1 MGLFKKVFRPVRKI
15 AKKIIPKEI
24 RPALPFI
31 ASAAFGPAGIFS
43 NVGSNYVAN
52 AALRQALAAGITSAA
67 TDEDGNPLRVAALA
81 AAPALISQGVGALGE
96 GSGDIADFVN
106 KTKTITDGDKIIKT
120 KSLVERAQAL
130 AEPSG
135 IMDTAKVIGGQ
146 TAIDQSA
153 KLAEINQDEIDK
165 YNEELRKQGVLDKT
179 KRRTSIYN
187 IYLNAGYEPDY
198 VNSMLDRYGYESGGR
213 IGFAEGLGIFDQDI
227 LESISRGYAG
237 SKDAMKAMFTKKKK
251 KKKKQ
256 PEMTVNEEGKIVVN
270 FPDSE
275 DDSFEE
281 ALATAERGLERISK
295 PTVQPTPMMKFST
308 GGEVEIEEETDD
320 LNILDFMKDQ
330 GIPYG
335 QQASDINNERVLEQL
350 YEEFLDM
357 GLSPADAA
365 KAARDAFDRMSRKE
379 DNSGIM
385 QMASGYKTDI
395 EEMYEQYVFEMEEQG
410 LQPMSFSDFLAQAR
424 SGMANGGSAGSR
436 YSFLINKQKQGIL
449 SPDEEQELLMLEM
462 TYADDSQGKADGGNV
477 KRRKK
482 GDPEDEIIET
492 EKEEEIILDKMPRPK
507 RQGIME
513 VADGG
518 IMEKDMRGGGFI
530 PEGTKERADDVPAR
544 LSKNEFV
551 MTADAVRAAGGGSVN
566 KGAKRMYDMM
576 YQLEGKV

>member
-1 MGLFKKVFRPVRKI
+1 
-15 AKKIIPKEI
+15 
-24 RPALPFI
+24 
-31 ASAAFGPAGIFS
+31 
-43 NVGSNYVAN
+43 
-52 AALRQALAAGITSAA
+52 
-67 TDEDGNPLRVAALA
+67 
-81 AAPALISQGVGALGE
+81 
-96 GSGDIADFVN
+96 
-106 KTKTITDGDKIIKT
+106 
-120 KSLVERAQAL
+120 
-130 AEPSG
+130 
-135 IMDTAKVIGGQ
+135 
-146 TAIDQSA
+146 
-153 KLAEINQDEIDK
+153 
-165 YNEELRKQGVLDKT
+165 
-179 KRRTSIYN
+179 
-187 IYLNAGYEPDY
+187 
-198 VNSMLDRYGYESGGR
+198 
-213 IGFAEGLGIFDQDI
+213 
-227 LESISRGYAG
+227 
-237 SKDAMKAMFTKKKK
+237 
-251 KKKKQ
+251 
-256 PEMTVNEEGKIVVN
+256 
-270 FPDSE
+270 
-275 DDSFEE
+275 
-281 ALATAERGLERISK
+281 
-295 PTVQPTPMMKFST
+295 
-308 GGEVEIEEETDD
+308 ETDD
-320 LNILDFMKDQ
+320 LDIMDFMRDQ
-330 GIPYG
+330 GIEYG
-335 QQASDINNERVLEQL
+335 EQASDINNERVLEQL

-395 EEMYEQYVFEMEEQG
+395 EEMYEQYVFEMEEMG

-424 SGMANGGSAGSR
+424 SGMAKGGSVNSKRRGQMKDIKGQTAGPQWYQDR
-436 YSFLINKQKQGIL
+436 LEHLMEMGYSY
-449 SPDEEQELLMLEM
+449 EQAGDIAYDSD
-462 TYADDSQGKADGGNV
+462 TYYNAIGQGKADGGNV